1 MAASLP
7 MVIASPPIRMHS
19 HGLTSSQIASAPRHT
34 RNCLSN
40 FSSVSTSPKV
50 LGCGMPCKTMKTS
63 ARAMS
68 GDTTAP
74 QTAVKEAGRDEVA
87 RVKFNDGSA
96 TQFAPLVNGCWS
108 LAGGHGRVVEGEIV
122 EVMEL
127 YAQSGLTT
135 FDTADIYGPSER
147 ILGAFRERWEDRER
161 NFGASGTQHA
171 PQV

>member
-1 MAASLP
+1 MAARVP
-7 MVIASPPIRMHS
+7 MVIASPPIRVHS
-19 HGLTSSQIASAPRHT
+19 HGSTSSQIASAPRYT
-34 RNCLSN
+34 RNCLLN
-40 FSSVSTSPKV
+40 FTSVSTCTKV
-50 LGCGMPCKTMKTS
+50 LGCGRPCKTLKTHTK
-63 ARAMS
+63 AMS

-74 QTAVKEAGRDEVA
+74 PAAMKVAGSDDVA

-108 LAGGHGRVVEGEIV
+108 LAGGHGRVVESEIV

-127 YAQSGLTT
+127 YARRGLTT

-147 ILGAFRERWEDRER
+147 ILGAFRERWEHQER
-161 NFGASGTQHA
+161 SFGESGTQHA

>member
-1 MAASLP
+1 MAARLP

-34 RNCLSN
+34 RNCLPN
-40 FSSVSTSPKV
+40 FTSVSTSPKV
-50 LGCGMPCKTMKTS
+50 LGCGMPCQT
-63 ARAMS
+63 MS

-96 TQFAPLVNGCWS
+96 TQFAPLVNGCWT
-108 LAGGHGRVVEGEIV
+108 LAGGHGRVVEGDIV

-161 NFGASGTQHA
+161 NFGESGTQHA